1 MADLDGRLQA
11 ALADRYVLQQEL
23 GRGGMATVY
32 LATDLKHSRRLA
44 VKVLHP
50 ELTASVGTQRFL
62 REIQLAA
69 QLNHPHILG
78 LIASGSVPEGDPAGR
93 PYYVMPYVEGESL
106 RDRIEREDQLPLGDS
121 LQITR
126 EVADA
131 LAYAHARGVIH
142 RDIKPEN
149 ILLSGGHALVADFG
163 IARALDVAG
172 GDKLTETGLA
182 IGTPAYMSP
191 EQGAGGTKVDG
202 RSDQYSLACV
212 LYELL
217 VGAPPFTGPTAQAV
231 LSRHVVDPVPP
242 LRTVRQTIPRGV
254 ERVVL
259 RALCKVPADRYPT
272 VAEFADALAA
282 AALEPAASPE
292 RPRRGIKITLSAAAI
307 VSLLLA
313 VLLGFDVGNW
323 RQRLLGGGAGRI
335 RSLAVLPL
343 ENLSGDPQQE
353 YFADGMTDQ
362 LITSLAEI
370 GALRVISRLSV
381 MRYKG
386 SKQTTPEIARAL
398 RVDAVV
404 AGTVQRVGD
413 RVRIAAQLIPAGS
426 DQAVWA
432 RSYDGDLRDILGLE
446 GEVARSV
453 ADQIQIE
460 MTPLE
465 QTRLAVVRR
474 VDPQAYD
481 LYLKGRYYW
490 YKRTRADI
498 ERSLDYFQRAIEK
511 DSTYAQAYEGLAD
524 AYFLLGATAYN
535 KLPPRDAMPKATAAA
550 AKALEL
556 DSTLAE
562 AHTLVG
568 YIRFLYDRDRV
579 HAEREMKRAIELNP
593 NYAQSHQYYAF
604 FLAAVGR
611 FDEAVREAE
620 RGREVDPL
628 SLVGNTNVGY
638 VLHFAR
644 RYDEAIEQCR
654 RALELDSMF
663 LRARWTLG
671 LAYEQKRMFD
681 AAIGEFRRART
692 LSNDG
697 PAQMAALGHAYAISG
712 RRSEAEQVLEE
723 MKALS
728 TRRFVPA
735 DQVAIIYLGLGD
747 KDRALELLNQ
757 ADEERGNWV
766 MNMWMDPRF
775 DVLRSD
781 PRYRDLLRRLGWP

>member
-1 MADLDGRLQA
+1 
-11 ALADRYVLQQEL
+11 
-23 GRGGMATVY
+23 
-32 LATDLKHSRRLA
+32 
-44 VKVLHP
+44 
-50 ELTASVGTQRFL
+50 
-62 REIQLAA
+62 
-69 QLNHPHILG
+69 
-78 LIASGSVPEGDPAGR
+78 
-93 PYYVMPYVEGESL
+93 
-106 RDRIEREDQLPLGDS
+106 
-121 LQITR
+121 
-126 EVADA
+126 
-131 LAYAHARGVIH
+131 
-142 RDIKPEN
+142 
-149 ILLSGGHALVADFG
+149 
-163 IARALDVAG
+163 
-172 GDKLTETGLA
+172 
-182 IGTPAYMSP
+182 
-191 EQGAGGTKVDG
+191 
-202 RSDQYSLACV
+202 
-212 LYELL
+212 
-217 VGAPPFTGPTAQAV
+217 
-231 LSRHVVDPVPP
+231 
-242 LRTVRQTIPRGV
+242 
-254 ERVVL
+254 
-259 RALCKVPADRYPT
+259 VPADRYPT
-272 VAEFADALAA
+272 VAEFAEALAA
-282 AALEPAASPE
+282 GALEPASFPE
-292 RPRRGIKITLSAAAI
+292 RPRRGRGRKITLGAAAI

-313 VLLGFDVGNW
+313 VLLGLNMGNW
-323 RQRLLGGGAGRI
+323 RERLLRGGAAGRI

-343 ENLSGDPQQE
+343 ENLSGDPGQE

-404 AGTVQRVGD
+404 AGTVRRVGD

-432 RSYDGDLRDILGLE
+432 RSYDGDLRDILALE

-465 QTRLAVVRR
+465 RTRLAVARR

-481 LYLKGRYYW
+481 LYLQGRYHW
-490 YKRTRADI
+490 YRRTPAEI
-498 ERSLDYFQRAIEK
+498 EKSLDYFQRAIDK
-511 DSTYAQAYEGLAD
+511 DSTYALAYEGLAD

-550 AKALEL
+550 AKAIEL

-568 YIRFLYDRDRV
+568 YIGFLYDRDRV
-579 HAEREMKRAIELNP
+579 NAEREMKRAIELNP
-593 NYAQSHQYYAF
+593 NHAQSHQYYAF

-611 FDEAVREAE
+611 FDEAVREAS

-654 RALELDSMF
+654 RVLELDSLF
-663 LRARWTLG
+663 LRAHWTLG
-671 LAYEQKRMFD
+671 LAYEQKGMFD
-681 AAIGEFRRART
+681 AAIQEFRKART
-692 LSNDG
+692 LSADG
-697 PAQMAALGHAYAISG
+697 PAPMAALGHAYAISG
-712 RRSEAEQVLEE
+712 RRSEAEQVLGE

-728 TRRFVPA
+728 KRRFVPA

-757 ADEERGNWV
+757 ADQERGNWI

-781 PRYRDLLRRLGWP
+781 PRFKDLLRRLGWTS